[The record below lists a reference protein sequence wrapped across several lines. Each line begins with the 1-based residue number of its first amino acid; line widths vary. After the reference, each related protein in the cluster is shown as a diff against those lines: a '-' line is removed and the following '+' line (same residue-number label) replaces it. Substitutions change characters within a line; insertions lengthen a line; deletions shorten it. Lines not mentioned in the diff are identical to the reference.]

1 MVRGL
6 GIDLVD
12 IERWD
17 KVLKRS
23 EGFAMSV
30 FSSRERICWGKRS
43 GSVRH
48 LAACFAAKEA
58 FLKAVGI
65 GLWEGVPLLQVEV
78 LHENPGQP
86 QFKLGPLARKA
97 LQEVGCCEAF
107 LSVTHERQA
116 AIAIVVVQ

>member
-1 MVRGL
+1 MVGGL

-12 IERWD
+12 IERWE

-23 EGFAMSV
+23 EGFARSV
-30 FSSRERICWGKRS
+30 FSSRERTCWGKRP

-78 LHENPGQP
+78 LHKDPGQP
-86 QFKLGPLARKA
+86 RFKLGPLARKA
-97 LQEVGCCEAF
+97 LREVECCEAF
-107 LSVTHERQA
+107 LSLTHEQRA